1 MSIVGSDFSSLSKE
15 QIDNLSFQKLKNFV
29 HFKLDYSK
37 YTSNLIRNLLATSRS
52 LKYLTLLGPCTV
64 WNDSFAIKNLI
75 SPLVEL
81 VIGFSKVSFLS
92 N

>member
-1 MSIVGSDFSSLSKE
+1 MSIVDSDFSSLSKE
-15 QIDNLSFQKLKNFV
+15 RIDNLSFQKLKNFV
-29 HFKLDYSK
+29 HFKLVNGD
-37 YTSNLIRNLLATSRS
+37 YTSNLIRNLLATSSS
-52 LKYLTLLGPCTV
+52 LKYLNLYCFDTV

-81 VIGFSKVSFLS
+81 VIVGGMVSFLS

>member
-1 MSIVGSDFSSLSKE
+1 MSIVGSDFRSLSKE

-29 HFKLDYSK
+29 HLELVVCD
-37 YTSNLIRNLLATSRS
+37 YTSNLIINLLATSSS
-52 LKYLTLLGPCTV
+52 LKYLTCYLDTV

-81 VIGFSKVSFLS
+81 VIRGSKVSFLS